1 MRRLLFIL
9 LLLAGGV
16 VGLGFYRGWFS
27 SATTRDPESGRQG
40 VQFEIDQN
48 KVKPDIDKAKQ
59 KVGGSGDQGQHKPEE
74 KKP

>member
-1 MRRLLFIL
+1 MRKLLFVL
-9 LLLAGGV
+9 LLVVAAG

-27 SATTRDPESGRQG
+27 YETTSDPESGRQG
-40 VQFEIDQN
+40 IQIEVDQN
-48 KVKPDIDKAKQ
+48 KIKPDIDKAKQ